1 MDSQRI
7 RETFLRFF
15 QEHDHRVMPSA
26 PLVPLGDPTLL
37 FTSAGMVQFKPY
49 FEGRAAP
56 PARRLASVQ
65 KCFRTSDIDSVGDAS
80 HLTFFEMLG
89 NFSIGDYFK
98 AEAIPWAWE
107 LVTAKSWFAMPPD
120 RLWAAVYLDDD
131 EAFELWR
138 QVGVPAERIM
148 RYGEEHNYWF
158 SGDVGPCGPCS
169 ELHYDLG
176 RNAACPECQR
186 DACHPA
192 VECGRFL
199 EIWNLVF
206 MTYFQHPD
214 GSRTPLPAKNIDTGA
229 GLERMAVVLQG
240 VSSVY
245 ETDLFAP
252 IIHRIEELCGHR
264 YGQDAATDRAMR
276 IVAEHTRAA
285 AFLIGDDKTP
295 VLPSNEE
302 RGYAARRVLRRAV
315 YYGRHYLGLDRPFMA
330 EVAKAVVEHMGQAYP
345 EIRQQSDFSLRI
357 IQPEE
362 ERFEET
368 LTRGEEL
375 LGTLLAF
382 KGEPGAAEL
391 TTIAGQ
397 FATRIEGLLADYRTE
412 PKASE
417 DFDLNRN
424 YRHQVV
430 SICSE
435 WANAVEAVPA
445 QTSQALFFY
454 NHHFVRRI
462 EERVSDWSYEVDL
475 LAKVDWP
482 SFQGLGQR
490 PIMEVFSAE
499 LLRAH
504 FLQEDIEEGRWDP
517 AAVDTAAA
525 ETFVRSLQDQLAAAK
540 QAALPKHISGGEMF
554 VLHDTYG
561 FPMELTREIVR
572 EHGFTTDEEGFEREM
587 EAQRERA
594 RAARD
599 AVVYAVPAEATAEA
613 KTPFLG
619 YETLTTET
627 TVVGLLAGPTGS
639 DSARRSGGQAESAA
653 KGEAAEVILRETP
666 FYAEA
671 GGQVGDRGEIVG
683 PHGRVRV
690 EDTQRDA
697 DGRIFHH
704 GRVVEGRI
712 AVNDAVVAQVD
723 PARRYDT
730 MRNHTAT
737 HLLHAALRRVLGTH
751 VRQAGSLVTP
761 DRLRFD
767 FIHME
772 AVKPEELGEIQ
783 RIVNEKIR
791 ADLPVTT
798 RLSSSDAAT
807 AEGVLAFFDEKYG
820 DVVRVVE
827 TREDGERF
835 SAELCGGTHCLST
848 GQIGLCLVVGESSI
862 GAGMRRIEALT
873 GRGAEAYV
881 AERLAALQSASRLMG
896 VAPQELEPKL
906 SSLLDELETA
916 RKHVQALERAVAAP
930 AAAGLVERA
939 QSVDDVAVLAARVEA
954 PSQDALRHMGDIL
967 RQRLGSAVIVLAT
980 TLDERPAFVAMVTP
994 DLVKRGLD
1002 AGHILKQVASAVGGG
1017 GGGRPEMAQ
1026 GRGMKFEVY
1035 ADAAGGYRWR
1045 LVASNGQT
1053 VASSGESFASQANAR
1068 RAAENVKANALD
1080 AALSL
1085 VEPTVRGLLEKKG

>member
-56 PARRLASVQ
+56 PARRLTSVQ

-169 ELHYDLG
+169 ELHYDFG
-176 RNAACPECQR
+176 PMPGCPECQR

-229 GLERMAVVLQG
+229 GLERMAVVLQD
-240 VSSVY
+240 VRSVY

-252 IIHRIEELCGHR
+252 IIRRIEELSGRR

-295 VLPSNEE
+295 VLPSNEG
-302 RGYAARRVLRRAV
+302 RGYAVRRVLRRAI
-315 YYGRHYLGLDRPFMA
+315 YYGRKLGAHRDFIGVVPAVAETLFTPGWDRGSPGRALYPDLQGQGNFVL
-330 EVAKAVVEHMGQAYP
+330 EVVEA
-345 EIRQQSDFSLRI
+345 
-357 IQPEE
+357 EE
-362 ERFEET
+362 ERFAET
-368 LTRGEEL
+368 MARGAEL
-375 LGTLLAF
+375 LEQVLERA
-382 KGEPGAAEL
+382 KG
-391 TTIAGQ
+391 
-397 FATRIEGLLADYRTE
+397 
-412 PKASE
+412 
-417 DFDLNRN
+417 
-424 YRHQVV
+424 
-430 SICSE
+430 
-435 WANAVEAVPA
+435 A
-445 QTSQALFFY
+445 QTSEIPAG
-454 NHHFVRRI
+454 
-462 EERVSDWSYEVDL
+462 EV
-475 LAKVDWP
+475 
-482 SFQGLGQR
+482 
-490 PIMEVFSAE
+490 
-499 LLRAH
+499 
-504 FLQEDIEEGRWDP
+504 
-517 AAVDTAAA
+517 
-525 ETFVRSLQDQLAAAK
+525 
-540 QAALPKHISGGEMF
+540 F

-561 FPMELTREIVR
+561 FPMELTREIAR
-572 EHGFTTDEEGFEREM
+572 EHGFTIDEEGFQREM
-587 EAQRERA
+587 EKQRERA
-594 RAARD
+594 RAATKLG
-599 AVVYAVPAEATAEA
+599 AAKLAGEATLRAMGTVE
-613 KTPFLG
+613 TPFLG
-619 YETLTTET
+619 YETLTSET
-627 TVVGLLAGPTGS
+627 MVVGLLAGGS
-639 DSARRSGGQAESAA
+639 QAESAA
-653 KGEAAEVILRETP
+653 EGEAVEVILRETP

-690 EDTQRDA
+690 DDTQRA
-697 DGRIFHH
+697 AERLIVHR

-723 PARRYDT
+723 EARRHDI

-767 FIHME
+767 FTHLE
-772 AVKPEELGEIQ
+772 ALKPDELAAVQ
-783 RIVNEKIR
+783 SLVNDRIR
-791 ADLPVTT
+791 ADLPVRT
-798 RLSSSDAAT
+798 RQSSFDDAM

-820 DVVRVVE
+820 DQVRVVE
-827 TREDGERF
+827 VRQDGERY
-835 SAELCGGTHCLST
+835 SGELCGGTHCSST
-848 GQIGLCLVVGESSI
+848 GQIGLCLVVGESSV

-881 AERLAALQSASRLMG
+881 AERLAALHGTSQRLG
-896 VAPQELEPKL
+896 VAPSDLEPKL
-906 SSLLDELETA
+906 SSLLDDLEAA
-916 RKHVQALERAVAAP
+916 RKQVQALERAVAAP
-930 AAAGLVERA
+930 AAAGLAERA
-939 QSVDDVAVLAARVEA
+939 QSVDGVAVLAARVEA
-954 PSQDALRHMGDIL
+954 PSQDTLRHMGDIL
-967 RQRLGSAVIVLAT
+967 RQRLGSAVIVLGAT
-980 TLDERPAFVAMVTP
+980 LGGRPTFMAMVTP
-994 DLVKRGLD
+994 DLVKRGLH
-1002 AGHILKQVASAVGGG
+1002 AGHILKRVASAAGGG

-1026 GRGMKFEVY
+1026 G
-1035 ADAAGGYRWR
+1035 GG
-1045 LVASNGQT
+1045 T
-1053 VASSGESFASQANAR
+1053 DPT
-1068 RAAENVKANALD
+1068 KLD
-1080 AALSL
+1080 EALSL
-1085 VEPTVRGLLEKKG
+1085 VEPTVRELLAKKG

>member
-26 PLVPLGDPTLL
+26 PLVPPGDPTLL

-49 FEGRAAP
+49 FEGRAEP
-56 PARRLASVQ
+56 PARRLTSVQ
-65 KCFRTSDIDSVGDAS
+65 KCFRTSDIDSVGDTS

-107 LVTAKSWFAMPPD
+107 LVTAKNWFAMAPD

-131 EAFELWR
+131 EAFDLWR
-138 QVGVPAERIM
+138 KVAVPAERIM

-169 ELHYDLG
+169 ELHYDFG
-176 RNAACPECQR
+176 PTPGCPECQR

-229 GLERMAVVLQG
+229 GLERMAVVLQD
-240 VSSVY
+240 VRSVY

-252 IIHRIEELCGHR
+252 IIRRIEELCGRR
-264 YGQDAATDRAMR
+264 YGEDAATNRAMR

-302 RGYAARRVLRRAV
+302 RGYAVRRVLRRAI

-330 EVAKAVVEHMGQAYP
+330 EVANAVVETMGQAYP
-345 EIRQQSDFSLRI
+345 ELRQQSEFVLRI

-368 LTRGEEL
+368 LSRGEDLLDEVLDGTRRSVEL
-375 LGTLLAF
+375 QLPAVQEQLDTVRRALEEYYPFLEEQMETLTDAMQPLRDALARQDEALRHAMQDILARQDEALRDAMQPLRDALARQDEALRDAMQPLQDALARQDEALRDAMQDALARQDEALRDAVRPLQDALATLGVIDAAQAF
-382 KGEPGAAEL
+382 K
-391 TTIAGQ
+391 
-397 FATRIEGLLADYRTE
+397 
-412 PKASE
+412 
-417 DFDLNRN
+417 
-424 YRHQVV
+424 
-430 SICSE
+430 
-435 WANAVEAVPA
+435 
-445 QTSQALFFY
+445 
-454 NHHFVRRI
+454 
-462 EERVSDWSYEVDL
+462 
-475 LAKVDWP
+475 
-482 SFQGLGQR
+482 
-490 PIMEVFSAE
+490 
-499 LLRAH
+499 
-504 FLQEDIEEGRWDP
+504 
-517 AAVDTAAA
+517 
-525 ETFVRSLQDQLAAAK
+525 
-540 QAALPKHISGGEMF
+540 
-554 VLHDTYG
+554 LHDTYG
-561 FPMELTREIVR
+561 FPKELTAEIAR
-572 EHGFTTDEEGFEREM
+572 DTGLDIDEEGFEREM
-587 EAQRERA
+587 EKQRERA
-594 RAARD
+594 RAA
-599 AVVYAVPAEATAEA
+599 AKFGAEASTDAYGTLAEMQ
-613 KTPFLG
+613 TEFLG

-627 TVVGLLAGPTGS
+627 TVVALLVHDAQA
-639 DSARRSGGQAESAA
+639 DSAAE
-653 KGEAAEVILRETP
+653 GEAVEVVLRETP
-666 FYAEA
+666 FYGEA
-671 GGQVGDRGEIVG
+671 GGQVGDRGEIIG

-690 EDTQRDA
+690 DDTQRA
-697 DGRIFHH
+697 AERLIVHR

-723 PARRYDT
+723 EARRHDI

-767 FIHME
+767 FTHVE
-772 AVKPEELGEIQ
+772 ALKPEELAAVQ
-783 RIVNEKIR
+783 SLVNDRIR
-791 ADLPVTT
+791 ADLPVRT
-798 RLSSSDAAT
+798 RQSSFDDAM

-820 DVVRVVE
+820 DQVRVVE
-827 TREDGERF
+827 TKEDGERF
-835 SAELCGGTHCLST
+835 SAELCGGTHCSST
-848 GQIGLCLVVGESSI
+848 GQIGLCLVVGESSV

-881 AERLAALQSASRLMG
+881 AERLAALQGVSQRLG
-896 VAPQELEPKL
+896 VAPSDLEPKL
-906 SSLLDELETA
+906 SSLLDDLEAA
-916 RKHVQALERAVAAP
+916 RKQVQALERAVAAP
-930 AAAGLVERA
+930 AAAGLAKRA
-939 QSVDDVAVLAARVEA
+939 QSVDGVAVLAARVEA
-954 PSQDALRHMGDIL
+954 PSQDTLRHMGDVL
-967 RQRLGSAVIVLAT
+967 RQRLGSAVIVLGAT
-980 TLDERPAFVAMVTP
+980 LGGRPMFMAMVTP
-994 DLVKRGLD
+994 DLVKRGLH
-1002 AGHILKQVASAVGGG
+1002 AGHILKRVASAAGGG

-1026 GRGMKFEVY
+1026 G
-1035 ADAAGGYRWR
+1035 GGTDP
-1045 LVASNGQT
+1045 A
-1053 VASSGESFASQANAR
+1053 
-1068 RAAENVKANALD
+1068 KLD
-1080 AALSL
+1080 EALSL
-1085 VEPTVRGLLEKKG
+1085 VEPTVRELLAKKG

>member
-7 RETFLRFF
+7 RDTFLRFF
-15 QEHDHRVMPSA
+15 QERDHRVVPSA
-26 PLVPLGDPTLL
+26 PLVPPGDPTLL

-65 KCFRTSDIDSVGDAS
+65 KCFRTSDIDSVGDTS

-89 NFSIGDYFK
+89 NFSVGDYFK

-107 LVTAKSWFAMPPD
+107 LVTAKNWFAMSPD

-138 QVGVPAERIM
+138 QVGVPVERIM

-158 SGDVGPCGPCS
+158 SGEVGPCGPCS

-176 RNAACPECQR
+176 PTPDCPECQR
-186 DACHPA
+186 GACHPG

-240 VSSVY
+240 VRSVY
-245 ETDLFAP
+245 ETNLFAP

-264 YGQDAATDRAMR
+264 YGEDPAVDRAMR

-302 RGYAARRVLRRAV
+302 RGYAVRRVLRRAV

-330 EVAKAVVEHMGQAYP
+330 EVTNAAVETMGGAYP
-345 EIRQQSDFSLRI
+345 ELRAQSEFALRI

-368 LTRGEEL
+368 LSRGE
-375 LGTLLAF
+375 
-382 KGEPGAAEL
+382 
-391 TTIAGQ
+391 
-397 FATRIEGLLADYRTE
+397 
-412 PKASE
+412 
-417 DFDLNRN
+417 
-424 YRHQVV
+424 
-430 SICSE
+430 
-435 WANAVEAVPA
+435 
-445 QTSQALFFY
+445 
-454 NHHFVRRI
+454 
-462 EERVSDWSYEVDL
+462 DL
-475 LAKVDWP
+475 LDEVVERAKTARLNEIP
-482 SFQGLGQR
+482 TA
-490 PIMEVFSAE
+490 EVF
-499 LLRAH
+499 L
-504 FLQEDIEEGRWDP
+504 
-517 AAVDTAAA
+517 
-525 ETFVRSLQDQLAAAK
+525 
-540 QAALPKHISGGEMF
+540 
-554 VLHDTYG
+554 LHDTYG
-561 FPMELTREIVR
+561 FPMELTREIAR
-572 EHGFTTDEEGFEREM
+572 ERGFTVDEEGFQREM
-587 EAQRERA
+587 EKQRERG
-594 RAARD
+594 RAAAKFGAEGSTD
-599 AVVYAVPAEATAEA
+599 AYPSMEGLAELEIA
-613 KTPFLG
+613 FLG
-619 YETLTTET
+619 YETLTSET
-627 TVVGLLAGPTGS
+627 TVVGLLAGGS
-639 DSARRSGGQAESAA
+639 QVESAA
-653 KGEAAEVILRETP
+653 EGEAVEVVLRETP

-683 PHGRVRV
+683 PHGLVRV
-690 EDTQRDA
+690 EDTQRA
-697 DGRIFHH
+697 AERLIVHR

-723 PARRYDT
+723 AARRHDT

-767 FIHME
+767 FTHVE
-772 AVKPEELGEIQ
+772 ALKPDELAAVQ
-783 RIVNEKIR
+783 SLANDRIR
-791 ADLPVTT
+791 ADLPVRT
-798 RLSSSDAAT
+798 RQSSFDDAM

-820 DVVRVVE
+820 DVVRIVE
-827 TREDGERF
+827 TKENGERF
-835 SAELCGGTHCLST
+835 SAELCGGTHCSST
-848 GQIGLCLVVGESSI
+848 GQIGLCLIVGESSI

-881 AERLAALQSASRLMG
+881 AERLAALQGASQRLG
-896 VAPQELEPKL
+896 VTPPDLESKL

-916 RKHVQALERAVAAP
+916 RKQVQALERAVARPSAE
-930 AAAGLVERA
+930 GLVEQA
-939 QSVDDVAVLAARVEA
+939 QPVDGVAVLAARVEA
-954 PSQDALRHMGDIL
+954 PSQDALRHMGDVL

-980 TLDERPAFVAMVTP
+980 TLGGRPAFMAMVTP
-994 DLVKRGLD
+994 DLVKRGLH
-1002 AGHILKQVASAVGGG
+1002 AGHILKQVASVAGGG

-1026 GRGMKFEVY
+1026 G
-1035 ADAAGGYRWR
+1035 GGDDP
-1045 LVASNGQT
+1045 A
-1053 VASSGESFASQANAR
+1053 
-1068 RAAENVKANALD
+1068 KLD
-1080 AALSL
+1080 EALSL
-1085 VEPTVRGLLEKKG
+1085 VEPTVRELLGKKG